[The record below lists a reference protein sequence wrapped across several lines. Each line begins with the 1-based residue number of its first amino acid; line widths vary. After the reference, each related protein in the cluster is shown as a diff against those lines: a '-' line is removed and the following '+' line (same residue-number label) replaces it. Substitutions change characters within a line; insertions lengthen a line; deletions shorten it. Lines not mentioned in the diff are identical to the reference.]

1 MAELAV
7 GLAKS
12 AVEATVRKV
21 QSAIEE
27 EELKERVQYDLVFIT
42 DEFQMMQAFLNAV
55 DREQLK
61 SNNVVGTWVTQ
72 VRELAYDVEDSIE
85 FVVHLDGSKSYW
97 WRRFLAP
104 CCCRCMA
111 PALALPLDEAVA
123 DVKKLRTRVADVSLR
138 NKRYRYNLIA
148 DHSSDKQPAAAAS
161 ATALELPRSE
171 TPSQKSGL
179 PSGRVSLSRFINPN
193 STCWVKQA
201 SGTCGN
207 VRDEFKG
214 QVENKRFLV
223 VLEGL
228 SSMAEWDAIRV
239 YLPDSSKG
247 SRIIVSTETYVI
259 ASLFKLVGYTR
270 EAVAFSN
277 LLLLKPLVVSVW
289 GFSGVGKS
297 TFVRRAYYWKIME
310 AADYYKRIKE
320 TMDYEQRIEDYYWKI
335 QEVTDFDRYGWAD
348 VPHPFSLRDLCRG
361 LLLDMCPEL
370 RHAEKNADF
379 LMSGVKDP
387 IKECHGFL
395 HDQRCL
401 VVINGVRSKEEWD
414 LIKAN
419 LLAGAGTCASSII
432 VVTDEACVA
441 KYCAVPSEA
450 VVKLKSLEA
459 DKSLDLFRKVI
470 QEKNPQ
476 FETDVLHR
484 ELVLKCGGLPK
495 VNAVAGMLAT
505 KTAEWDLQH
514 TVKSMN
520 SRFVGTLERNLHV
533 DNLGDVFRWMHSYLF
548 QTCPDFLRPCIL
560 YLSSIFRGYYSI
572 RRRRLVMRWV
582 AEGYSK
588 DTDSHTAEDNGESF
602 FSEIAELDM
611 VQNPS
616 QCVTTVFK
624 ETRMVRCQVNGFLH
638 EYVISR
644 PVEDDLTLVLEVFTL
659 KGECR
664 PTTQRRGRHLV
675 VEESWERDSVVFG
688 CIDVSRLR
696 SMTVFGLWKSFLVS
710 PNMKLLRV
718 LDLEEASGV
727 TDDDVDKMTRLLR
740 RLKFLSLRGCR
751 EITRLPCSL
760 GNLMQLQTLDVKK
773 TSIVALPCAIT
784 KLLKLQYVRAGACS
798 CKIQEANGPAH
809 AGCRQRWC
817 FMSSCGGKAIL
828 EELKQ
833 LTHLR
838 KLGVS
843 GISRRNSR
851 KFSSAIT
858 SLTKLES
865 LSVWVSEKSV
875 RGCLDGIS
883 NPPKRLQSLK
893 LHYGSHV
900 DNKLP
905 PWIKQL
911 DSLRKLDLEMMAMLT
926 EEDMHCLGDLPQLC
940 ILRLCVNPSQDD
952 GHGELDFSVKP
963 EDVENNQPKGLGFP
977 SLEVLEIADNSK
989 LSVVNFKPP
998 RLMRVLN
1005 LLKIRYDGQ
1014 SSLQFSGL
1022 EILNSLKEVWVE
1034 GSYNL
1039 ASLQHLEIQ
1048 IKMCRARV
1056 EDGEEGKRSRGEAP
1070 SRPETNPAH
1079 DLEEEQLEEKMEERE
1094 KVVCMAKFAEQ
1105 AERYDDM
1112 VESMKKLARMDVDMS
1127 AEERLLFSVGFKK
1140 TIGARRASW
1149 RMLASLEQNVTAG
1162 EQAGVMIHGYKK
1174 KLEDELR
1181 TFCNEVL
1188 SIIAIHCLPLANSGE
1203 NVVFFYKMKGD
1214 YYRYLA
1220 EFSTGSEKTAA
1231 IDQSLVAYQHAMVV
1245 ASSELSPAHQI
1256 RLGLA
1261 LNFSVFFSEI
1271 MNSPERASQVAKQ
1284 AVDEATTE
1292 INSAGVEG
1300 YKDSMLMMQFLK
1312 ENIALWTSELTGG
1325 ETSKDNSIDMEG

>member
-27 EELKERVQYDLVFIT
+27 EEELKERVQYDLVFIT
-42 DEFQMMQAFLNAV
+42 DEFQMMQSFLNAV

-61 SNNVVGTWVTQ
+61 NNVVRTWVTQ

-85 FVVHLDGSKSYW
+85 FVVHLDGSKPYW
-97 WRRFLAP
+97 WRRFVAS
-104 CCCRCMA
+104 CCCRCIMA
-111 PALALPLDEAVA
+111 PALPLDEAVA
-123 DVKKLRTRVADVSLR
+123 DVKQLRARVADVSLR

-148 DHSSDKQPAAAAS
+148 DHSSSDKQPAAAAG

-171 TPSQKSGL
+171 TARREKRGD
-179 PSGRVSLSRFINPN
+179 PSGRLALTQLLAKEGSELRVISLWGTGGDLGTSSIIRNAYDDGEICHKFG
-193 STCWVKQA
+193 CRGWVKLLQPFNLDSLLGSLLTQFNPSSTGQEQA
-201 SGTCGN
+201 GTCCT

-214 QVENKRFLV
+214 QVEHKRFLV

-259 ASLFKLVGYTR
+259 ASLCTRQPYLIWELERFADHSIHVIFNERSQHEGPFHCKLVEARDWLSRFKLDGYTR

-277 LLLLKPLVVSVW
+277 LLLEKPRVVSVW

-297 TFVRRAYYWKIME
+297 SFVRRAYYWKIME
-310 AADYYKRIKE
+310 AEDCYKKIHEAADYYRIIE
-320 TMDYEQRIEDYYWKI
+320 EATDYEQKIQEATDYYWKI

-348 VPHPFSLRDLCRG
+348 VPHPFSPRDLCRG

-370 RHAEKNADF
+370 RHAEENADLF
-379 LMSGVKDP
+379 MSGVKDP

-395 HDQRCL
+395 RDQRCL
-401 VVINGVRSKEEWD
+401 VVIDGLRSKEEWD

-419 LLAGAGTCASSII
+419 LTDAGPSASSII
-432 VVTDEACVA
+432 VVTNEACVA
-441 KYCAVPSEA
+441 KYCAVPSKA
-450 VVKLKSLEA
+450 VLNLRSLEA

-470 QEKNPQ
+470 QAKNPQ
-476 FETDVLHR
+476 FETDMLHR

-495 VNAVAGMLAT
+495 VINAVAGLLAT
-505 KTAEWDLQH
+505 KTVEWDLQH
-514 TVKSMN
+514 TVKCMN
-520 SRFVGTLERNLHV
+520 SRFVGILERHPGV
-533 DNLGDVFRWMHSYLF
+533 DSLGDVFRWMHSYLF

-602 FSEIAELDM
+602 FSKLVELDM
-611 VQNPS
+611 VQHPP
-616 QCVTTVFK
+616 QCVTTVFN
-624 ETRMVRCQVNGFLH
+624 ETRMVLCQVNGFLH

-644 PVEDDLTLVLEVFTL
+644 PVEDDLTLALEVFTL

-675 VEESWERDSVVFG
+675 IEECWERDSIVFG

-696 SMTVFGLWKSFLVS
+696 SMTVFGRWQSFLVS

-727 TDDDVDKMTRLLR
+727 TDDDLDKMTTLLR

-751 EITRLPCSL
+751 EISRLPRSL
-760 GNLMQLQTLDVKK
+760 GNLMQLQTLDVRL
-773 TSIVALPCAIT
+773 TSVVMLPCTIT
-784 KLLKLQYVRAGACS
+784 KLLKLQYVRAGNAGSQWTPPSRGCTPHTPTVVPWFRRH
-798 CKIQEANGPAH
+798 PAT
-809 AGCRQRWC
+809 AGVKVPAATR
-817 FMSSCGGKAIL
+817 FKKLTALHTLGVLNASASCGGKAIL

-833 LTHLR
+833 LTQLR

-843 GISRRNSR
+843 GVSRRNSR
-851 KFSSAIT
+851 KFSSAI
-858 SLTKLES
+858 SALTKLES

-883 NPPKRLQSLK
+883 NPLKRLQSLK

-926 EEDMHCLGDLPQLC
+926 QEDVHCLGDLPQLC
-940 ILRLCVNPSQDD
+940 ILRLCVNPSQDY
-952 GHGELDFSVKP
+952 GHGELHFSVKP
-963 EDVENNQPKGLGFP
+963 EDIENNQPKGLGFP
-977 SLEVLEIADNSK
+977 SLEVLEIAGNSR
-989 LSVVNFKPP
+989 LSVVQFEP
-998 RLMRVLN
+998 RLMRL
-1005 LLKIRYDGQ
+1005 LDSLKIRCCAQ
-1014 SSLQFSGL
+1014 SSLQFLGL
-1022 EILNSLKEVWVE
+1022 KNLNNLKEVWVE
-1034 GSYNL
+1034 GSYND
-1039 ASLQHLEIQ
+1039 AFLQHLKIQ
-1048 IKMCRARV
+1048 INMCRTRV
-1056 EDGEEGKRSRGEAP
+1056 DVRP
-1070 SRPETNPAH
+1070 S
-1079 DLEEEQLEEKMEERE
+1079 
-1094 KVVCMAKFAEQ
+1094 
-1105 AERYDDM
+1105 
-1112 VESMKKLARMDVDMS
+1112 
-1127 AEERLLFSVGFKK
+1127 
-1140 TIGARRASW
+1140 
-1149 RMLASLEQNVTAG
+1149 
-1162 EQAGVMIHGYKK
+1162 
-1174 KLEDELR
+1174 
-1181 TFCNEVL
+1181 
-1188 SIIAIHCLPLANSGE
+1188 PLA
-1203 NVVFFYKMKGD
+1203 
-1214 YYRYLA
+1214 
-1220 EFSTGSEKTAA
+1220 
-1231 IDQSLVAYQHAMVV
+1231 
-1245 ASSELSPAHQI
+1245 
-1256 RLGLA
+1256 
-1261 LNFSVFFSEI
+1261 
-1271 MNSPERASQVAKQ
+1271 
-1284 AVDEATTE
+1284 
-1292 INSAGVEG
+1292 
-1300 YKDSMLMMQFLK
+1300 
-1312 ENIALWTSELTGG
+1312 
-1325 ETSKDNSIDMEG
+1325 